1 MSLYFLGNGK
11 RMAKARD
18 KILMKEMGYS
28 EDPNVKGG
36 KRIVS
41 SDKAIAIE
49 FGLNQVKVC
58 IQDESMIHPCD
69 SSKHEPTER
78 YTEKA
83 RPYLERLK
91 SVLKPRKVIDIF
103 NKDITDTLGIE

>member
-1 MSLYFLGNGK
+1 MSLYFVGSTV
-11 RMAKARD
+11 RMAKVKD
-18 KILMKEMGYS
+18 EILIKKMGYS
-28 EDPNVKGG
+28 EDPKVKNG

-41 SDKAIAIE
+41 SDKVIAIE
-49 FGLNQVKVC
+49 FGLNQAKVC
-58 IQDESMIHPCD
+58 IQDESLIHPCD
-69 SSKHEPTER
+69 LSKPEPTER

-91 SVLKPRKVIDIF
+91 AVLKPRKIVDIF